1 MECINLNEKEK
12 RDLIVSA
19 LDKSMFVEAGAGAG
33 KTTLIVSRIINQL
46 KAGYKPREI
55 VAITFTNAA
64 ARELRERIVNEVH
77 KEAAVSNLQEAID
90 TIDQMQISTIHSFCN
105 RLLKERTLDAGMPM
119 ELSLLEE
126 DELTRLKDECF
137 THFAEGLTRADW
149 DILIKAGK
157 YRSNVLYMLRS
168 ITDEVIGAAD
178 DTEFSVSLPEITDVV
193 FKAKA
198 APYIKYVSDQ
208 IIDNYNYA
216 YATYIKDLS
225 EISSDRLSSYG
236 QTLKKELMSGDEA
249 KILAQLIKVPATK
262 VYVIKAPTQKE
273 LVDSG
278 RADKKT
284 AKEEV
289 QKYTNELLQ
298 LKIYVENQLDD
309 LNKLLGGYE
318 NWLYSPYIE
327 YAKKA
332 ADYFFSQLPAGV
344 LYNDLLISQTDKM
357 VRSSQE
363 ARRYLAGKF
372 RCIYVDEF
380 QDTDHV
386 QERLIRTICQN
397 EAGDGLRDGA
407 LFVVG
412 DPKQSIYR
420 FRGAEPEVY
429 FSTKELF
436 MGMDN
441 AYVIEL
447 SDNYRSNDAIIEWVN
462 KEYASKEITPGNPYI
477 PMNAVKIIP
486 DELKT
491 PELLYGIYQ
500 YMEPVSNSS
509 SDVLS
514 DAEAVKNLILNLING
529 DHVIVDYKDGNPVT
543 RKINYSDFLIMCA
556 TTIDMEVYADLLKE
570 YNIPLVM
577 DSKTELST
585 NTVLMNFCKVYEYL
599 VNPYV
604 YERKMAVSESLEVLG
619 MNKDDVAKVLA
630 LLLAQTDGMSDISK
644 LTYLRDNSGLLLGVG
659 QEYEETDLLDI
670 ETKIT
675 QMTEKVIAKTP
686 ANGIALVN
694 ALRDYIATKLEH
706 QLALNDKQDAVR
718 FMNLHKAK
726 GLEGNIV
733 IWTDR
738 REKSGYRD
746 GSYRVGDKLYPA
758 IKAKMKDTDRCIWTG
773 YNRDSMLRDAAC
785 DADAAERIR
794 LEYVACTRAKQA
806 FIFMDRLEAKSD
818 GLFTSGYDLGSLPS
832 VAQIVKEAKN
842 VTAPGKTST
851 VQLDLSKA
859 KTPDDS
865 SLKAVFVSHS
875 PSEFEDD
882 SAGVGAKGE
891 RVKGKLNRP
900 FGGVFGTTMHR
911 SLELLVNRITLT
923 SEQMKAAGLDAWKII
938 DACYRQAINES
949 LDEIP
954 AKELADYES
963 FIHEVLMAFGR
974 WWYASNMPENVEK
987 AYTELPFSYFYDDT
1001 TEGNVWMHG
1010 TADLVLKMKSGEY
1023 LIIDYKSDIDE
1034 SYPDEK
1040 SFEDRLRG
1048 KYVKQIEAYRNAV
1061 SRVLNVSEDII
1072 KARIISFSQKDL
1084 AEKEKLRVRVTEV

>member
-12 RDLIVSA
+12 RELIVSV

-64 ARELRERIVNEVH
+64 ARELRERIVSEVH
-77 KEAAVSNLQEAID
+77 KEAAVSNLQEAMD

-126 DELTRLKDECF
+126 DELIRLKDDSF
-137 THFAEGLTRADW
+137 THFAETLTRADW

-157 YRSNVLYMLRS
+157 YRSNVLHMLRS

-178 DTEFSVSLPEITDVV
+178 DTEFSVSLPEITEAE
-193 FKAKA
+193 FKVKA
-198 APYIKYVSDQ
+198 APYIKYVSDK

-216 YATYIKDLS
+216 YAASAHDLC

-249 KILAQLIKVPATK
+249 KILGQLIKVPTTK

-273 LVDSG
+273 LIDSG

-289 QKYTNELLQ
+289 QKYANELLQ
-298 LKIYVENQLDD
+298 LRIYVENQLDN

-318 NWLYSPYIE
+318 NWLFSPYIE
-327 YAKKA
+327 YAKRA
-332 ADYFFSQLPAGV
+332 ADYFFSQLPSGV

-357 VRSSQE
+357 VLSSQE
-363 ARRYLAGKF
+363 ARKYLAGKF

-397 EAGDGLRDGA
+397 ETGDGLRDGA

-429 FSTKELF
+429 FTTKELLK
-436 MGMDN
+436 GMDN
-441 AYVIEL
+441 AYVLEL

-486 DELKT
+486 DNLKT
-491 PELLYGIYQ
+491 TELLYGIYQ
-500 YMEPVSNSS
+500 YTEPIVNSS
-509 SDVLS
+509 SDVIS
-514 DAEAVKNLILNLING
+514 DAEAVKDLILNLING
-529 DHVIVDYKDGNPVT
+529 NHIIVDYDNGKPYT
-543 RKINYSDFLIMCA
+543 RKISYSDFLIMCA

-570 YNIPLVM
+570 YNIPIVM

-585 NTVLMNFCKVYEYL
+585 SAVLMNFCKVYEYL

-604 YERKMAVSESLEVLG
+604 YERKVAVSESLEVLG
-619 MNKDDVAKVLA
+619 MDKDNAAKVLA
-630 LLLAQTDGMSDISK
+630 LLLAQTDGLSDISK
-644 LTYLRDNSGLLLGVG
+644 LIYLRENHNLLLGVG
-659 QEYEETDLLDI
+659 QEYEETDILDI
-670 ETKIT
+670 ETKII
-675 QMTEKVIAKTP
+675 QMTEKVISKAP

-694 ALRDYIATKLEH
+694 ALRAYTATKLEH

-726 GLEGNIV
+726 GLEENIV
-733 IWTDR
+733 IWTNR

-746 GSYRVGDKLYPA
+746 GSYRDGNKMYPA
-758 IKAKMKDTDRCIWTG
+758 IRAKMKDNERCVWTG
-773 YNRDSMLRDAAC
+773 YNRDSILIDAAC
-785 DADAAERIR
+785 DAEAAERIR
-794 LEYVACTRAKQA
+794 LEYVACTRARQA
-806 FIFMDRLEAKSD
+806 FIFMDRLEQKGD
-818 GLFTSGYDLGSLPS
+818 GLFTKEYDLNSLPS
-832 VAQIVKEAKN
+832 VSQIVMEAKN
-842 VTAPGKTST
+842 STTPSKPST
-851 VQLDLSKA
+851 VQLELNKD
-859 KTPDDS
+859 KTPADS
-865 SLKAVFVSHS
+865 SMNPVFVSHS

-882 SAGVGAKGE
+882 SAGVSAKGE

-911 SLELLVNRITLT
+911 ALELLVNRITLT
-923 SEQMKAAGLDAWKII
+923 KEQMEAAGLDAMKII
-938 DACYRQAINES
+938 DACYRQAISES
-949 LDEIP
+949 LEEIP
-954 AKELADYES
+954 GKELADYEA
-963 FIHEVLMAFGR
+963 FIHEVLMAFGK
-974 WWYASNMPENVEK
+974 WWYASDMPVDVEK
-987 AYTELPFSYFYDDT
+987 AYTELPFSFFYDDQE
-1001 TEGNVWMHG
+1001 EGDVWMHG

-1034 SYPDEK
+1034 SYPDEQ
-1040 SFEDRLRG
+1040 SFENRLRG
-1048 KYVKQIEAYRNAV
+1048 KYINQIAAYKKAV
-1061 SRVLNVSEDII
+1061 SRVFDISEEII
-1072 KARIISFSQKDL
+1072 KAKIVSFSQKDL
-1084 AEKEKLRVRVTEV
+1084 KNSEKLRVRVTEI